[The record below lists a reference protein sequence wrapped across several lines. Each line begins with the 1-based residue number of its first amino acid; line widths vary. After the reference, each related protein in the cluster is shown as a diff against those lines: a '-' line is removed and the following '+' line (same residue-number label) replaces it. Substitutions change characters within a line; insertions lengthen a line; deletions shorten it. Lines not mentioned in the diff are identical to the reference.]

1 MNKLILVDDMH
12 HNEFKFRSN
21 LEEPI
26 ITYGSTRDYR
36 TYFESTPCMNIIYK
50 DL

>member
-1 MNKLILVDDMH
+1 VNKLILMDDMH

-26 ITYGSTRDYR
+26 
-36 TYFESTPCMNIIYK
+36 
-50 DL
+50 